1 MDSNKYQELVY
12 RDVQDGN
19 NLGVTATPTIFV
31 NGTKVEASQD
41 YNAIKAAI
49 EAACLPRSSAQSRA
63 VSHSAAAGAT
73 SLVSRGDGWP
83 HQRIFGKDL

>member
-49 EAACLPRSSAQSRA
+49 EAALSATQ
-63 VSHSAAAGAT
+63 
-73 SLVSRGDGWP
+73 
-83 HQRIFGKDL
+83 